1 MSVAKWTALGTE
13 SSNIAGTSLD
23 SKATGTTT
31 FIADIT
37 NTTDKDLYLNVWMLM
52 GSITPT
58 AGGSVTL
65 ALRQKRSSTY
75 AENNLEQYT
84 AAQNGTGARTVPLA
98 AVMRIPH
105 GGTFGLYWTNNLGV
119 TSAASGNE
127 VYTRTWNEEIA

>member
-13 SSNIAGTSLD
+13 SSNIAGTALD
-23 SKATGTTT
+23 SKANGTTT

-37 NTTDKDLYLNVWMLM
+37 NTTDKDLYLNVWMTM

-58 AGGSVTL
+58 AGSSVTL
-65 ALRQKRSSTY
+65 QLRQKRSSTY
-75 AENNLEQYT
+75 AENTLEQYV
-84 AAQNGTGARTVPLA
+84 AATNGTGARTVPLA

-127 VYTRTWNEEIA
+127 VYTRTWNEDIV